1 VKSALHRKWRFARTV
16 IEGAPNTRGVY
27 VLWDGHAPLG
37 VGHALGG
44 DDTIQSR
51 LRKHLEHAEA
61 AGVPLA
67 THYSWEMC
75 RLPLLREQEL
85 VSELGLRQRSGAA
98 CRGADDSGES
108 IQA

>member
-1 VKSALHRKWRFARTV
+1 VNSAPHRKWRFAETV
-16 IEGAPNTRGVY
+16 IEGAPDTPGVY
-27 VLWDGHAPLG
+27 VLWNGHSPLG

-51 LRKHLEHAEA
+51 LRKHLEHANA

-75 RLPLLREQEL
+75 RHPLLREQEL
-85 VSELGLRQRSGAA
+85 VSELGLRRRSDQAW
-98 CRGADDSGES
+98 RGADESGES
-108 IQA
+108 IGA